1 MVTNMNTQLLCT
13 FTNINNYS
21 DIISDVRNFYSIVFG
36 KVYVLQNKNNL
47 DELLLTYNIDADK
60 IITKKFYVDTIS
72 VHRKK
77 NSNTLYTINSL
88 NQLIKELNNGKLDIN
103 FSIDWNLY
111 KNSVLLTDT
120 ISGRIKILPTKLY
133 QIIKI

>member
-1 MVTNMNTQLLCT
+1 MNTQLLCT

-60 IITKKFYVDTIS
+60 ITTKKFYVDTIS

-111 KNSVLLTDT
+111 KNSVLLTDGT
-120 ISGRIKILPTKLY
+120 SYKKVKTRLFKIISI
-133 QIIKI
+133 

>member
-1 MVTNMNTQLLCT
+1 MNTQLLCT

-77 NSNTLYTINSL
+77 NSNTLYTINS
-88 NQLIKELNNGKLDIN
+88 
-103 FSIDWNLY
+103 
-111 KNSVLLTDT
+111 
-120 ISGRIKILPTKLY
+120 
-133 QIIKI
+133 